1 MAVPQSVSQI
11 VIRFASA
18 AVPAAYAVP
27 GAAAAP
33 AIPVANSERATTA
46 RVSAPEASQAL
57 PPASA
62 HASTRVATRAS
73 AVLSLLQQRRLD
85 RTLTS
90 VKPATAPSYADWQ
103 IPWLDAGVGGVPRGQ
118 VSEVVG
124 PVSSGRTGLAWAA
137 LAAATAR
144 GERVALIDTFDRF
157 DPVLADE
164 AGVDL
169 SRVLWVRG
177 QPVSRLAGA
186 LDPDW
191 VPGQRAAQGPGTLF
205 ERSLDRALTSVQL
218 AAQSGVCTLVVLDL
232 LDVPALALRR
242 IPRSTWL
249 RLQHSIE
256 GSPVAVLL
264 LGVQPMG
271 HSAGGLSIAVGPPVG
286 AHASDDGSDDRAG
299 AGRLATSAASA
310 SARVQWR
317 GTHDR
322 ARRLHGLQ
330 VALRGRTTRKTT
342 MVSSVLFG

>member
-1 MAVPQSVSQI
+1 
-11 VIRFASA
+11 
-18 AVPAAYAVP
+18 
-27 GAAAAP
+27 
-33 AIPVANSERATTA
+33 
-46 RVSAPEASQAL
+46 
-57 PPASA
+57 
-62 HASTRVATRAS
+62 
-73 AVLSLLQQRRLD
+73 VLSVLQQRRLD

-90 VKPATAPSYADWQ
+90 VKPAAAPACADWQ
-103 IPWLDAGVGGVPRGQ
+103 IPWLDAAVGGVPRGQ

-157 DPVLADE
+157 DPALAAD

-177 QPVSRLAGA
+177 QPVSRMSGA

-205 ERSLDRALTSVQL
+205 ERSLDRALKAVHL
-218 AAQSGVCTLVVLDL
+218 AAQAGVCTLVALDL

-271 HSAGGLSIAVGPPVG
+271 RSAGGLSITVGPPVG
-286 AHASDDGSDDRAG
+286 GQDGEGAAG
-299 AGRLATSAASA
+299 AAGIDGPAASGAVAA
-310 SARVQWR
+310 SRVQWR

>member
-1 MAVPQSVSQI
+1 MAVPQSVSEMAMRSACAEAPAS
-11 VIRFASA
+11 VTVSSASA
-18 AVPAAYAVP
+18 
-27 GAAAAP
+27 
-33 AIPVANSERATTA
+33 
-46 RVSAPEASQAL
+46 
-57 PPASA
+57 
-62 HASTRVATRAS
+62 RAS
-73 AVLSLLQQRRLD
+73 AVLSALQQRRLD

-90 VKPATAPSYADWQ
+90 VKPAAAPICADWQ

-137 LAAATAR
+137 LAAATTR

-157 DPVLADE
+157 DPALAAD

-177 QPVSRLAGA
+177 QPVSRMAGA

-191 VPGQRAAQGPGTLF
+191 VPGQRVAQGPGTLF
-205 ERSLDRALTSVQL
+205 ERSLDRALKAVQL
-218 AAQSGVCTLVVLDL
+218 AAQSGVCTLIVLDL
-232 LDVPALALRR
+232 LDVPVLALRR
-242 IPRSTWL
+242 IPRATWL

-264 LGVQPMG
+264 LGMQPMSR
-271 HSAGGLSIAVGPPVG
+271 SAGGLSIAVGPPVT
-286 AHASDDGSDDRAG
+286 ARAEEDT
-299 AGRLATSAASA
+299 ANTIEPRRATAVPTPAAS
-310 SARVQWR
+310 RVQWR

-322 ARRLHGLQ
+322 ARRLHGVQ

>member
-1 MAVPQSVSQI
+1 MAVSQSVCPPNVLPDACPAVPVAEAPRS
-11 VIRFASA
+11 ASA
-18 AVPAAYAVP
+18 
-27 GAAAAP
+27 
-33 AIPVANSERATTA
+33 
-46 RVSAPEASQAL
+46 
-57 PPASA
+57 
-62 HASTRVATRAS
+62 RAS
-73 AVLSLLQQRRLD
+73 AVLSVLQQRRLD

-90 VKPATAPSYADWQ
+90 VKPATAPSCADWQ

-157 DPVLADE
+157 DPALAHE

-191 VPGQRAAQGPGTLF
+191 VPGQRAVQGPGTLF

-232 LDVPALALRR
+232 LDVPAPALRR

-271 HSAGGLSIAVGPPVG
+271 RSAGGLAIAVGPPVTAEASEG
-286 AHASDDGSDDRAG
+286 EAGVGRHAAS
-299 AGRLATSAASA
+299 ATSAT
-310 SARVQWR
+310 ARVQWR

>member
-1 MAVPQSVSQI
+1 MAVSQSVSETMT
-11 VIRFASA
+11 
-18 AVPAAYAVP
+18 VPAQ
-27 GAAAAP
+27 
-33 AIPVANSERATTA
+33 
-46 RVSAPEASQAL
+46 VSAPVAGGGGSV
-57 PPASA
+57 SA
-62 HASTRVATRAS
+62 RAST
-73 AVLSLLQQRRLD
+73 VLSALQQRRLD

-90 VKPATAPSYADWQ
+90 VKPAAAASCADWQ
-103 IPWLDAGVGGVPRGQ
+103 LPWVGGVPRGQ

-157 DPVLADE
+157 DPTLAGE

-177 QPVSRLAGA
+177 QPVSRMAGA

-191 VPGQRAAQGPGTLF
+191 VPGQRAVQGPGTLF
-205 ERSLDRALTSVQL
+205 ERSLDRALKAVQL

-232 LDVPALALRR
+232 LDVPPLALRR

-256 GSPVAVLL
+256 GSQVAVLL

-271 HSAGGLSIAVGPPVG
+271 RSAGGLAITVGPAVAEAPRG
-286 AHASDDGSDDRAG
+286 AAGVLRGDESRATAG
-299 AGRLATSAASA
+299 ASH
-310 SARVQWR
+310 VQWR
-317 GTHDR
+317 GGHDR
-322 ARRLHGLQ
+322 ARRLQGVQ

-342 MVSSVLFG
+342 LVSPVLFG

>member
-1 MAVPQSVSQI
+1 MAVPQSVCPPNVLPDACPAVPVAEAPRS
-11 VIRFASA
+11 ASA
-18 AVPAAYAVP
+18 
-27 GAAAAP
+27 
-33 AIPVANSERATTA
+33 
-46 RVSAPEASQAL
+46 
-57 PPASA
+57 
-62 HASTRVATRAS
+62 RAS
-73 AVLSLLQQRRLD
+73 AVLSVLQQRRLD

-90 VKPATAPSYADWQ
+90 VKPATAPSCADWQ

-157 DPVLADE
+157 DPALAHE

-191 VPGQRAAQGPGTLF
+191 VPGQRAVQGPGTLF

-232 LDVPALALRR
+232 LDVPAPALRR

-264 LGVQPMG
+264 LGLQPMG
-271 HSAGGLSIAVGPPVG
+271 RSAGGLAIAVGPSVTAEASEGEAGVG
-286 AHASDDGSDDRAG
+286 RHAAS
-299 AGRLATSAASA
+299 ATSAT
-310 SARVQWR
+310 ARVQWR

-322 ARRLHGLQ
+322 TRRLHGLQ

>member
-1 MAVPQSVSQI
+1 MAVSQSVSETMT
-11 VIRFASA
+11 VPARA
-18 AVPAAYAVP
+18 AVAVA
-27 GAAAAP
+27 GGGG
-33 AIPVANSERATTA
+33 S
-46 RVSAPEASQAL
+46 VSA
-57 PPASA
+57 
-62 HASTRVATRAS
+62 RAS
-73 AVLSLLQQRRLD
+73 AVLSVLQQRRLD

-90 VKPATAPSYADWQ
+90 VKPAVAASCADWQ
-103 IPWLDAGVGGVPRGQ
+103 MPWLDAGVGGVPRGQ

-157 DPVLADE
+157 DPVLAGE

-177 QPVSRLAGA
+177 QPVSRMAGA

-191 VPGQRAAQGPGTLF
+191 VPGQRAVQGPGTLF
-205 ERSLDRALTSVQL
+205 ERSLDRALKAVQL

-232 LDVPALALRR
+232 LDVPPLALRR

-256 GSPVAVLL
+256 GSQVAVLL

-271 HSAGGLSIAVGPPVG
+271 RSAGGLAITVGPAVAEVAQEAARG
-286 AHASDDGSDDRAG
+286 AAGVLRGDASRATAG
-299 AGRLATSAASA
+299 ASH
-310 SARVQWR
+310 VQWR
-317 GTHDR
+317 GGHDR
-322 ARRLHGLQ
+322 ARRLQGVR

-342 MVSSVLFG
+342 LVSPVLFG